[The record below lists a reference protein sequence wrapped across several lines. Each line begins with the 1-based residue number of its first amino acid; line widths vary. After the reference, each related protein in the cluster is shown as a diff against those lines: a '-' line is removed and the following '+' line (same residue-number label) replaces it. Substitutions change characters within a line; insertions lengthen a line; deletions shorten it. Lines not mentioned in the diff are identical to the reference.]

1 MHVHILLFQSSSM
14 RFVLTW
20 GASPRDLDSLVQF
33 YDANGDKLCLLVY
46 HNKNCGN
53 YASLDVDDTSVG

>member
-1 MHVHILLFQSSSM
+1 M